1 MKESANLI
9 LELSFENKSNFIN
22 KGNLYKKIKS
32 YSELC
37 YQILFYFVID
47 FCQFTEQQYY
57 GYLKDEN
64 ILIQDKYSNIDIDIF
79 CLIILFDNSKGEY
92 KLDEIT
98 SQWADFFA
106 KKLMILENLKEIIVK
121 YRKKLYLILMENNLD
136 D

>member
-64 ILIQDKYSNIDIDIF
+64 ILIQDKYSNIDMYLLSMSRASPVA
-79 CLIILFDNSKGEY
+79 CN
-92 KLDEIT
+92 
-98 SQWADFFA
+98 
-106 KKLMILENLKEIIVK
+106 
-121 YRKKLYLILMENNLD
+121 RKFEL
-136 D
+136 